1 MMSHDP
7 LAWVDDELLTLERQH
22 LRRQLAVRDGPQS
35 PATIRL
41 DGRSIVNFGS
51 NDYLGFAAENLVA
64 AVRDLIQQVGWGSGA
79 SPLITGRA
87 AIHAE
92 LERALAE
99 FEGTEAALLFPSGF
113 AANVGTIPALVGK
126 QDVIFSDAKNHAS
139 IIDGCR
145 LSGAR
150 IEVYP
155 HRDIDYLKTAIQDA
169 GDFRR
174 RLIITDG
181 LFSMDGDLAP
191 LAKLAELAEQFDAV
205 LMVDEAHATGVFGTN
220 GRGVCEHLGTEDGV
234 HVRVGTLSKALG
246 SIGGFVVGQQ
256 RLIDWLANRARSYVF
271 STALPEA
278 TAAAGIEALRLVQC
292 EPQRRAAL
300 LDRAASL
307 REQLK
312 QQGWSTADSA
322 SQIIPVIVGDPARTM
337 DMASVLRERGLQVP
351 GIRPPSVPAGESLL
365 RISLSYAHTEEM
377 IDRLLPA
384 MEGLNYGSS
393 T

>member
-1 MMSHDP
+1 MSHDP